1 MELSLEKKITKR
13 CERVFCGSTLHEENT
28 EMIVPDQS
36 PDIMRIVKGCADAFL
51 KDKNV
56 RDGKIDVS
64 GNIKGAVLYIAEGE
78 KNIRKLDVSVP
89 FAYVIDAPGVNDLSK
104 VSARVFLRSLDVR
117 EINPRKVSVRANV
130 ELSVCVYAE
139 RELALCRD
147 ISGEDEHGI
156 CTKKNTFS
164 VYSPVNIREKSF
176 TISDD
181 IELSPRESGMGT
193 ILTASVVLKPADTKI
208 IGNKA
213 IIKGNAC
220 MSYVYEAEDG
230 LPGCG
235 EYELPFSQIIDVE
248 GMDESNDLK
257 ISLSVSGFEL
267 EPQYDAA
274 GKAHYMTASIAA
286 DAVVTVFAEES
297 IELVDDV
304 YSTKL
309 WLDVQRSEEKC
320 SILCRKLEKR
330 VAVSES
336 IEAGGSVRNVLD
348 VSVFLLPP
356 SRRRDEGGEV
366 LCSDAVITVMYVGED
381 DGVYSASRRTS
392 VVCPM
397 PLTTAHSYEATASVS
412 SKSCAVGAS
421 GEINVR
427 FFTDFDMT
435 ETEEITVPV
444 ISMVSADAEN
454 RRDTGNTPSVIV
466 KRLTHESDIWSL
478 AKEYCTTVGE
488 IKLANDIVDDV
499 TLSPGRMVLIP
510 KKR

>member
-1 MELSLEKKITKR
+1 M
-13 CERVFCGSTLHEENT
+13 HEENT

-36 PDIMRIVKGCADAFL
+36 PDIMRIVKGSADAFL
-51 KDKNV
+51 KDKSA

-64 GNIKGAVLYIAEGE
+64 GSIKGAVLYIAEGE
-78 KNIRKLDVSVP
+78 KNIRKLDVSMP
-89 FAYVIDAPGVNDLSK
+89 FAYVVDALGANDLSK

-130 ELSVCVYAE
+130 ELSVCAYGE
-139 RELALCRD
+139 NEISLCREVH
-147 ISGEDEHGI
+147 GGDELGI
-156 CTKKNTFS
+156 CTKKNTIS
-164 VYSPVNIREKSF
+164 IYQPVIIREKSF
-176 TISDD
+176 TVSDD
-181 IELSPRESGMGT
+181 IELSPAENSMST
-193 ILTASVVLKPADTKI
+193 ILTSSVNLKPTDMKI
-208 IGNKA
+208 IGNKT
-213 IIKGNAC
+213 ILKGNAC
-220 MSYVYEAEDG
+220 VSYVYETEDG
-230 LPGCG
+230 VPGCG

-286 DAVVTVFAEES
+286 DASVLVFAEETV
-297 IELVDDV
+297 ELVDDV

-309 WLDVQRSEEKC
+309 YLDVRRDTEKC
-320 SILCRKLEKR
+320 SVLCQKPEKR

-336 IEAGGSVRNVLD
+336 IEAGNSVRNVLD
-348 VSVFLLPP
+348 VSVSLLPP
-356 SRRRDEGGEV
+356 MRRRDEGGEV
-366 LCSDAVITVMYVGED
+366 LTSDALITVMYIGED

-397 PLTTAHSYEATASVS
+397 PLNPSHSYETSAAVS
-412 SKSCAVGAS
+412 SKSCSIGAS

-427 FFTDFDMT
+427 FFTDFEMT

-444 ISMVSADAEN
+444 IAEISADPEN
-454 RRDTGNTPSVIV
+454 LRDTDKAPSVIV
-466 KRLTHESDIWSL
+466 KRMTRDCDIWSL
-478 AKEYCTTVGE
+478 AKEYCTTVEE
-488 IKLANDIVDDV
+488 IKLANDIADDI
-499 TLSPGRMVLIP
+499 TLSCGRMVLIP